1 MKKKLMVAII
11 VILGIALIGGGCF
24 YLFYL
29 GNNKRIFASA
39 VDEISNE
46 LGSAMDFF
54 SVSENNQ
61 ESYTSTEQMKF
72 DIDVNEQLLTPEYVT
87 LLENISNVDTTIITS
102 YDADNEQSLLTLNS
116 NLNGTELLNMKYLI
130 QDNKQYL
137 FIQDV
142 LANYIELGEM
152 DSNVEITTDE
162 ISYLYDTILNSFKN
176 NLRDEYFTTTN
187 NQIITIDGKKAR
199 TKKITLSLTD
209 KIVNDIAKNIL
220 SDLQQDDRA
229 TEILTRFY
237 SDFSNYKMSDTT
249 SDSDYYPEIN
259 VYVDSFTFEERMVE
273 FVIEDDYDSIKMQ
286 YYLENNLL
294 SIAMNDQVI
303 SMTFDRSK
311 ENTLTINIMDENNT
325 SIGKIEMVKNGANYN
340 VTGDLTTE
348 ELVMSLNYQGTNDQS
363 NLALNMMFY
372 SEDVNVM
379 NFNLTSTGVIEEGAV
394 INEDTTGAVPYD
406 SLDSTFSD
414 NLNQKLTQILV
425 ILMTQSNQV

>member
-406 SLDSTFSD
+406 SLDSNFSD

>member
-379 NFNLTSTGVIEEGAV
+379 NFNLTSTGVIEESAV

-406 SLDSTFSD
+406 SLDSNFSD

>member
-406 SLDSTFSD
+406 SLDSIFSD
-414 NLNQKLTQILV
+414 NINKNLTQILV

>member
-325 SIGKIEMVKNGANYN
+325 SIGKIKMVKNGANYN

>member
-249 SDSDYYPEIN
+249 SDSAYYPEIN

>member
-54 SVSENNQ
+54 SVNENNQ

-176 NLRDEYFTTTN
+176 NLRYEYFTTTN

-209 KIVNDIAKNIL
+209 KILNDIAKNIL
-220 SDLQQDDRA
+220 NDLQQDDRA

-311 ENTLTINIMDENNT
+311 ENTLTINIMDEHNT

-406 SLDSTFSD
+406 SLDSTFSE
-414 NLNQKLTQILV
+414 NLNQKLTQILMV
-425 ILMTQSNQV
+425 LMTQSNQV

>member
-152 DSNVEITTDE
+152 DSNVEITTEE

>member
-220 SDLQQDDRA
+220 NDLQQDDRA

-249 SDSDYYPEIN
+249 SDSAYYPEIN

-311 ENTLTINIMDENNT
+311 ENTLTINIMDEHNT

>member
-72 DIDVNEQLLTPEYVT
+72 DIVVNEQLLRPEYVT
-87 LLENISNVDTTIITS
+87 VLENISNVDTTIITS

-325 SIGKIEMVKNGANYN
+325 SIGKIKMVKNGANYN

>member
-406 SLDSTFSD
+406 S
-414 NLNQKLTQILV
+414 
-425 ILMTQSNQV
+425 